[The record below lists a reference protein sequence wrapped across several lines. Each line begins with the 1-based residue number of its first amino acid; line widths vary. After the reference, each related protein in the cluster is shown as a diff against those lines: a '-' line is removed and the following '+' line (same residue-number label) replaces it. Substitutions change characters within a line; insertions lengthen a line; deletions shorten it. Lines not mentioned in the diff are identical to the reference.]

1 MLEMAIIVTP
11 DQNQC
16 LRVISS
22 HLVLTCLAGTRLSC
36 DTSHEGL
43 ISVWCRY
50 FFHAYVWISTTME
63 GCVSVLVLVII
74 FCIHDTPD
82 SWEMQFLA
90 CPIVVCDMNAEY
102 MCCGVGLIT
111 DFIVSKN
118 CSYTSQFADT
128 CRVFSLIFR
137 QPYKFIPTECW
148 IHILH
153 DMTFISVLHGTYYIY
168 VP

>member
-1 MLEMAIIVTP
+1 MYEYQQPWKGV
-11 DQNQC
+11 
-16 LRVISS
+16 
-22 HLVLTCLAGTRLSC
+22 
-36 DTSHEGL
+36 
-43 ISVWCRY
+43 
-50 FFHAYVWISTTME
+50 
-63 GCVSVLVLVII
+63 CVFVLVNI

-128 CRVFSLIFR
+128 CRVFF
-137 QPYKFIPTECW
+137 PYYSGNHTNLFPLNVEYSSMI
-148 IHILH
+148 
-153 DMTFISVLHGTYYIY
+153 
-168 VP
+168 